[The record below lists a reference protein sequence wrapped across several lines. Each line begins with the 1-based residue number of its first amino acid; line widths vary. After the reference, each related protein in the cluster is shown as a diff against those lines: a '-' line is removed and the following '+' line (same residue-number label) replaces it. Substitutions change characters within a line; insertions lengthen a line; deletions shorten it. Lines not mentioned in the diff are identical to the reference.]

1 MKASVIFL
9 IGLCLG
15 IGGTTLY
22 FTRQKTAPAP
32 VPMVETSVAPTP
44 ARPEVVAIPPAAPPV
59 TAIVS
64 APAPAPVPTTN
75 SGARDPKA
83 EAAAA
88 FRQRIDTLLS
98 PQLTAAQKREMFDQF
113 RKGGQIDDVIAELK
127 RRGTEN
133 PAAPGIM
140 TTLGEAQL
148 NKVRLLHESG
158 ADVNEVGIVAMQAD
172 QSFNA
177 ALKIDPKDWEA
188 QFVKYSSM
196 FYWPA
201 DAARDTDV
209 AQKLAGLID
218 QQDTLPQQPE
228 FVQTYAV
235 LGDQYKKMGKLD
247 FAEATWRMGLTK
259 FPSDPTLLKR
269 LAEAR

>member
-1 MKASVIFL
+1 MKALVIFL

-22 FTRQKTAPAP
+22 FTRQKAAPAP
-32 VPMVETSVAPTP
+32 VPMVEASAAPVP
-44 ARPEVVAIPPAAPPV
+44 AQPEVVVAVPVVPPV
-59 TAIVS
+59 TSIVS
-64 APAPAPVPTTN
+64 APAPVPATN

-113 RKGGQIDDVIAELK
+113 RKGGEIDDVIAELK

-133 PAAPGIM
+133 PAAPGIL

-158 ADVNEVGIVAMQAD
+158 ADANDVGIVAMQAD

-177 ALKIDPKDWEA
+177 ALKLDPSNWEA
-188 QFVKYSSM
+188 QYVKYSSM

-228 FVQTYAV
+228 FVQTYAA

-247 FAEATWRMGLTK
+247 FAEATWRLGLAK
-259 FPSDPTLLKR
+259 FPNDATLLRR
-269 LAEAR
+269 LGQGR